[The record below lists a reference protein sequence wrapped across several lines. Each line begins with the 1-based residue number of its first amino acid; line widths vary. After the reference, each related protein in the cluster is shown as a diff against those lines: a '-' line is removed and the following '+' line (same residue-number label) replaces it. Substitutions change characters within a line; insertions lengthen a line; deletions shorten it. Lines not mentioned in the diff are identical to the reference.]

1 MSDPYN
7 TEKLYPVLPETPP
20 LPLVGSDIN
29 GHTYRLRSCQKILE
43 NIEADSK
50 RYSSTLKKYTRS
62 RNIFSHLCGVTTG
75 ASVVLSAS
83 GVGTGVTVVGIPIAI
98 ALGALGGFCAMLGLG
113 FGLASKNMTKKVGKH
128 VDNVARAK
136 ATIGAIN
143 AAISKALRDGEI
155 SDIEYKIVQNIDN
168 MYNKRVSTNRR
179 SVNEQDLKKMR
190 DQVEE
195 EMKAGLQEFLLK
207 KKEPTAPPPPPSP
220 ENLPLES

>member
-7 TEKLYPVLPETPP
+7 TEKMYPVLETPP
-20 LPLVGSDIN
+20 TLLIGS
-29 GHTYRLRSCQKILE
+29 GHEYRQRSCQKILE
-43 NIEADSK
+43 NIEADAK
-50 RYSSTLKKYTRS
+50 HYSSTLKKYTRS

-113 FGLASKNMTKKVGKH
+113 FGLASKNMSKKVGKH

-143 AAISKALRDGEI
+143 AAVSKAMRDGEI
-155 SDIEYKIVQNIDN
+155 SDKEYEIVTNIDN
-168 MYNKRVSTNRR
+168 VYNKRIASNRR
-179 SVNEQDLKKMR
+179 SVNEHDLKKMR
-190 DQVEE
+190 DEVEE
-195 EMKAGLQEFLLK
+195 EMKAGFSEFLSK
-207 KKEPTAPPPPPSP
+207 RKEPTAPPA
-220 ENLPLES
+220 ED

>member
-7 TEKLYPVLPETPP
+7 TEKLYPVLETP
-20 LPLVGSDIN
+20 LPRNEHVEER
-29 GHTYRLRSCQKILE
+29 GHMYRLRSCQKILE
-43 NIEADSK
+43 NIEADAT
-50 RYSSTLKKYTRS
+50 RYNSTLKKYTRS

-83 GVGTGVTVVGIPIAI
+83 GVGTGVTVIGIPIAI

-113 FGLASKNMTKKVGKH
+113 FGLASKNMSKKVGKH

-143 AAISKALRDGEI
+143 AAVSKALRDGEI
-155 SDIEYKIVQNIDN
+155 SDVEFKIVTNIDN
-168 MYNKRVSTNRR
+168 VYNKRIATNRR

-195 EMKAGLQEFLLK
+195 EMKAGFTEFLNK
-207 KKEPTAPPPPPSP
+207 RKEPTPRPTTPTAPPA
-220 ENLPLES
+220 EG

>member
-1 MSDPYN
+1 MTYPYN
-7 TEKLYPVLPETPP
+7 TEKIYPDLQTPP
-20 LPLVGSDIN
+20 TPLVGR
-29 GHTYRLRSCQKILE
+29 GHEYRLRSCQKILE
-43 NIEADSK
+43 NIDADAK
-50 RYSSTLKKYTRS
+50 HYSSTLKKYVRS

-113 FGLASKNMTKKVGKH
+113 FGLASKNMYKKVGKH

-143 AAISKALRDGEI
+143 AAVSKAMRDGEI
-155 SDIEYKIVQNIDN
+155 SDKEYEIVTNIDN
-168 MYNKRVSTNRR
+168 VYNRRTASNRR

-190 DQVEE
+190 TQVEE
-195 EMKAGLQEFLLK
+195 EMKARFSKFLQVR
-207 KKEPTAPPPPPSP
+207 KEPTAPPA
-220 ENLPLES
+220 ED